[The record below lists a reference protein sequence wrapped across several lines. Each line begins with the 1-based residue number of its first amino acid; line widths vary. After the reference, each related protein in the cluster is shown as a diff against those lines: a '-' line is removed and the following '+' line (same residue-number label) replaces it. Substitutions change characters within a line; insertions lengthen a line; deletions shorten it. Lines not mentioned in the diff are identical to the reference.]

1 MIKFNIASINRC
13 TETEGPYK
21 RLAIWFQGCNI
32 GCRGCCNPDY
42 RPIVPKHILAL
53 DELIEIISQAQKEF
67 GIEGVTYLG
76 GEPTLQQGLPL
87 LTQKIKELGLGI
99 ISFTGR
105 KYEDVIG
112 ILSGCD
118 LVLDGAYEQDNPD
131 KERRLLGSANQRI
144 LHLTDRYKNAG
155 DWFKSTR
162 IKAVEVHVGNMIL
175 ANGDVI

>member
-42 RPIVPKHILAL
+42 QPIVPKHILAL

-76 GEPTLQQGLPL
+76 GEPTLQQRLPQ

-99 ISFTGR
+99 MSFTGR
-105 KYEDVIG
+105 KYEDVAD
-112 ILSGCD
+112 ILRGSD
-118 LVLDGAYEQDNPD
+118 LVLDGAYKQDNPE

-144 LHLTDRYKNAG
+144 LLLTDRYKDAV
-155 DWFKSTR
+155 DWFKSTGV
-162 IKAVEVHVGNMIL
+162 KAVEVHVGNTIL

>member
-1 MIKFNIASINRC
+1 MIKFNIASINCC

-87 LTQKIKELGLGI
+87 LTSDIKNIGLGVI
-99 ISFTGR
+99 AFTGR
-105 KYEDVIG
+105 KYEDVRE
-112 ILSGCD
+112 ILLGCD
-118 LVLDGAYEQDNPD
+118 MVLDGEYVAALND
-131 KERRLLGSANQRI
+131 KERKLVGSTNQRI
-144 LHLTDRYKNAG
+144 LLLTERYKEVT
-155 DWFKSTR
+155 DWFRSSGTKN
-162 IKAVEVHVGNMIL
+162 VEINVGNKIEF
-175 ANGDVI
+175 NGDVI

>member
-42 RPIVPKHILAL
+42 QPIVPRHILAL
-53 DELIEIISQAQKEF
+53 DELIEIISQSQEEF
-67 GIEGVTYLG
+67 GIEGVTYSG
-76 GEPTLQQGLPL
+76 GEPTLQQRLPQ

-99 ISFTGR
+99 MSFTGR
-105 KYEDVIG
+105 KYEDVAD

-118 LVLDGAYEQDNPD
+118 LVLDGAYKQDAPE
-131 KERRLLGSANQRI
+131 KERKLLGSANQRI
-144 LHLTDRYKNAG
+144 LLLTDRYKDAV
-155 DWFKSTR
+155 DWFKSTGV
-162 IKAVEVHVGNMIL
+162 KEVEVHVGNTIL